1 MASNS
6 IGNGSTSFDR
16 STYNQL
22 MRGGYT
28 YKSPKLGDTRTDRT
42 NKANLAISRETNA
55 YNYLLASKQNDWNL
69 EQWNRENAYN
79 TPSAQRQR
87 LLDAGLNPNLM
98 LDGGDAGNARGL
110 DSANYANAQPTTMQ
124 NPAQEKLGM
133 LQSIQGVLQSANET
147 AMQYA
152 KQRSEIANLDSQT
165 NAQNIQNSYLR
176 LFLDKNLE
184 KLGHDT
190 TTSKWMSKNSE
201 ESYAKTWLENN
212 YMLNYGFKQ
221 GRLQNNLTAQTI
233 SNLMTEQAFTSG
245 RSNLLQKEYQWFDDR
260 VLMDLYE
267 ASTRA
272 ALNGANE
279 FYAMQQAYKAVE
291 ETRGIKLDNDMK
303 DKLFDDVYK
312 TSHADLQKT
321 LGYYGKNPYEFGS
334 MLRRNEYTNAYW
346 SNRFSRN
353 RAFNDAQTPGFMG
366 SGLSIPNVVTNIADA
381 IGYTAW

>member
-6 IGNGSTSFDR
+6 IGNGSTSFDK

-22 MRGGYT
+22 LQGTYS
-28 YKSPKLGDTRTDRT
+28 YKSPKLGDGKTDRT

-55 YNYLLASKQNDWNL
+55 YNYLLASKQNDWNI
-69 EQWNRENAYN
+69 EQWNRENEYN

-98 LDGGDAGNARGL
+98 LNGGDAGNARGL
-110 DSANYANAQPTTMQ
+110 DSANYATAQPATME
-124 NPAQEKLGM
+124 NPTQEKLGF

-165 NAQNIQNSYLR
+165 NAQNIQNSYLNA
-176 LFLDKNLE
+176 FLNKNLQ
-184 KLGHDT
+184 KLGYDT

-201 ESYAKTWLENN
+201 ETYAKTWLENN

-221 GRLQNNLTAQTI
+221 GRLQNNLVAQQI
-233 SNLMTEQAFTSG
+233 SNLMTEQAFTSN

-260 VLMDLYE
+260 ALMDLYE

-272 ALNGANE
+272 LLNGSNAY
-279 FYAMQQAYKAVE
+279 YAMQQAYNVQEQTK
-291 ETRGIKLDNDMK
+291 GLKMDNDMK
-303 DKLFDDVYK
+303 SKLFDDVFK
-312 TSHADLQKT
+312 VTQADLQKN

-334 MLRRNEYTNAYW
+334 AIRRNEYSNNYWQNA
-346 SNRFSRN
+346 FSKVRN
-353 RAFNDAQTPGFMG
+353 RNQTLTPGLMG
-366 SGLSIPNVVTNIADA
+366 SGLSVQNAYPFFEGLADML
-381 IGYTAW
+381 GM

>member
-22 MRGGYT
+22 LQGN
-28 YKSPKLGDTRTDRT
+28 YKYKDGKLGASTDRT
-42 NKANLAISRETNA
+42 NKANLAIARETNA
-55 YNYLLASKQNDWNL
+55 YNYLLASKQNDWNI

-110 DSANYANAQPTTMQ
+110 DSANYANAQPTAMQ

-152 KQRSEIANLDSQT
+152 KQRSEIAILDSQT

-190 TTSKWMSKNSE
+190 TTSKWTSRNAE

-233 SNLMTEQAFTSG
+233 SNLMTEQAFTNE

-279 FYAMQQAYKAVE
+279 YYAMQQAYKAAE

-312 TSHADLQKT
+312 TSRADLQKT

-334 MLRRNEYTNAYW
+334 MLRRNEYSNAFWQNIY
-346 SNRFSRN
+346 SRPRN
-353 RAFNDAQTPGFMG
+353 KNASTTPGIMN
-366 SGLSIPNVVTNIADA
+366 SGVSMQNLLNPLMDMF
-381 IGYTAW
+381 GYY

>member
-16 STYNQL
+16 SVYNQL
-22 MRGGYT
+22 SQGNYV
-28 YKSPKLGDTRTDRT
+28 YKEGKLGKSTDRT
-42 NKANLAISRETNA
+42 NKANLAIARETNA
-55 YNYLLASKQNDWNL
+55 YNYLLAAKQNDWNV

-124 NPAQEKLGM
+124 NPAQEKLGL
-133 LQSIQGVLQSANET
+133 LQSIQGVLHSANET

-176 LFLDKNLE
+176 AFLDKNLE

-201 ESYAKTWLENN
+201 ELYAKTWLENN

-233 SNLMTEQAFTSG
+233 SNLMTEQAFTSE

-272 ALNGANE
+272 SLNGANE
-279 FYAMQQAYKAVE
+279 YYAMQQAYKASE

-312 TSHADLQKT
+312 ASRADLQKN

-334 MLRRNEYTNAYW
+334 MLRRNEYSNAFWQNIY
-346 SNRFSRN
+346 SRPRN
-353 RAFNDAQTPGFMG
+353 KNASTTPGIMN
-366 SGLSIPNVVTNIADA
+366 SGVSMQNLLNPLLDMF
-381 IGYTAW
+381 GYY

>member
-22 MRGGYT
+22 VKGDYVYKDGG
-28 YKSPKLGDTRTDRT
+28 KLNGSTDRT
-42 NKANLAISRETNA
+42 NRANLAIARETNA
-55 YNYLLASKQNDWNL
+55 YNYLLASKQNDWNV

-110 DSANYANAQPTTMQ
+110 DSADYANAQPTTMQ

-133 LQSIQGVLQSANET
+133 LQSIQGVLQSANDT

-201 ESYAKTWLENN
+201 ETYAKTWLENN

-233 SNLMTEQAFTSG
+233 SNLMTEQAFTNE
-245 RSNLLQKEYQWFDDR
+245 RSNLLQKEYKWFDDKA
-260 VLMDLYE
+260 LMELYE

-272 ALNGANE
+272 SLNGANE
-279 FYAMQQAYKAVE
+279 FYAMQQAYKALE

-312 TSHADLQKT
+312 TSRADLQKT

-334 MLRRNEYTNAYW
+334 MLRRNEYSNNYWQNA
-346 SNRFSRN
+346 FSKVRN
-353 RAFNDAQTPGFMG
+353 RNQTLTPGLMG
-366 SGLSIPNVVTNIADA
+366 SGLSVQNAYPFFEGLADMF
-381 IGYTAW
+381 GM

>member
-22 MRGGYT
+22 IKGDYV
-28 YKSPKLGDTRTDRT
+28 YKNGKLGASTDRT
-42 NKANLAISRETNA
+42 NRANLAIARETNA
-55 YNYLLASKQNDWNL
+55 YNYLLASKQNDWNV

-110 DSANYANAQPTTMQ
+110 DSANFANAQPTTMQ

-190 TTSKWMSKNSE
+190 TASKWMSKNSE
-201 ESYAKTWLENN
+201 ETYAKTWLENN
-212 YMLNYGFKQ
+212 YMLTYGFKK
-221 GRLQNNLTAQTI
+221 GRLENNLISQQI
-233 SNLMTEQAFTSG
+233 SNLMTEQAFTNE
-245 RSNLLQKEYQWFDDR
+245 RSNILQKEYQWFDDR
-260 VLMDLYE
+260 ALMELYE

-272 ALNGANE
+272 MLNGSNAY
-279 FYAMQQAYKAVE
+279 YAMQQAFNVQEQTK
-291 ETRGIKLDNDMK
+291 GLKMDNDMK
-303 DKLFDDVYK
+303 SKLFDDVYK
-312 TSHADLQKT
+312 ASQADLQKT

-334 MLRRNEYTNAYW
+334 MLRRNEYSNAFW

-353 RAFNDAQTPGFMG
+353 RAFNAAQTPGFMG
-366 SGLSIPNVVTNIADA
+366 SGLSIPNFMTNLSDVLNL
-381 IGYTAW
+381 W

>member
-16 STYNQL
+16 SVYNQL
-22 MRGGYT
+22 SQGNYV
-28 YKSPKLGDTRTDRT
+28 YKEGKLGKSTDRT
-42 NKANLAISRETNA
+42 NKANLAIARETNA
-55 YNYLLASKQNDWNL
+55 YNYLLAAKQNDWNV

-124 NPAQEKLGM
+124 NPAQEKLGL

-176 LFLDKNLE
+176 AFLDKNLE

-233 SNLMTEQAFTSG
+233 SNLMTEQAFTSE

-272 ALNGANE
+272 SLNGANE
-279 FYAMQQAYKAVE
+279 YYAMQQAYKASE
-291 ETRGIKLDNDMK
+291 ETRGIKLDNDLK

-312 TSHADLQKT
+312 ASRADLQKN

-334 MLRRNEYTNAYW
+334 MLRRNEYSNAFWQNIY
-346 SNRFSRN
+346 SRPRN
-353 RAFNDAQTPGFMG
+353 KNASTTPGIMN
-366 SGLSIPNVVTNIADA
+366 SGVSVQNLLNPLLDMF
-381 IGYTAW
+381 GYY

>member
-22 MRGGYT
+22 LQGN
-28 YKSPKLGDTRTDRT
+28 YKYKDGKLGASTDRT
-42 NKANLAISRETNA
+42 NKANLAIARETNA
-55 YNYLLASKQNDWNL
+55 YNYLLASKQNDWNI

-124 NPAQEKLGM
+124 NPAQEKLGL
-133 LQSIQGVLQSANET
+133 LQSIQGVLQSANDT

-176 LFLDKNLE
+176 AFLDKNLE

-233 SNLMTEQAFTSG
+233 SNLMTEQAFTSE

-272 ALNGANE
+272 SLNGANE
-279 FYAMQQAYKAVE
+279 YYAMQQAYKAAE

-303 DKLFDDVYK
+303 DKLFDDVYRA
-312 TSHADLQKT
+312 SRADLQKN

-334 MLRRNEYTNAYW
+334 MLRRNEYSNAFWQNVY
-346 SNRFSRN
+346 SMHRN
-353 RAFNDAQTPGFMG
+353 RNASTTPGIMN
-366 SGLSIPNVVTNIADA
+366 SGVSMQNLLNPLLDLS
-381 IGYTAW
+381 GFY

>member
-22 MRGGYT
+22 VKGDYVYKDGG
-28 YKSPKLGDTRTDRT
+28 KLNGSTDRT
-42 NKANLAISRETNA
+42 NRANLAIARETNA
-55 YNYLLASKQNDWNL
+55 YNYLLASKQNDWNV

-124 NPAQEKLGM
+124 NPAQEKLGL
-133 LQSIQGVLQSANET
+133 LQSIQGVLQSANDT
-147 AMQYA
+147 AITYA
-152 KQRSEIANLDSQT
+152 KQRSEIANLDAQT
-165 NAQNIQNSYLR
+165 NAQNIQNTYLR
-176 LFLDKNLE
+176 SFLDKNLE

-201 ESYAKTWLENN
+201 ETYAKTWLENN

-221 GRLQNNLTAQTI
+221 GRLQNNLISQQI
-233 SNLMTEQAFTSG
+233 SNLMTEQAFTNE
-245 RSNLLQKEYQWFDDR
+245 RSNILQKEYQWFDDK

-279 FYAMQQAYKAVE
+279 YYAIQQAYKAAE

-312 TSHADLQKT
+312 ASRADLQKN

-334 MLRRNEYTNAYW
+334 MLRRNDYSNAYW

-353 RAFNDAQTPGFMG
+353 RAFNAAQTPGFMG
-366 SGLSIPNVVTNIADA
+366 SGLSIPNFMTNFADV

>member
-22 MRGGYT
+22 LQGN
-28 YKSPKLGDTRTDRT
+28 YKYKDGKLGASTDRT
-42 NKANLAISRETNA
+42 NKANLAIARETNA
-55 YNYLLASKQNDWNL
+55 YNYLLASKQNDWNV

-98 LDGGDAGNARGL
+98 LDGGDSGNARGL

-124 NPAQEKLGM
+124 NPAQEKLGL

-176 LFLDKNLE
+176 AFLDKNLE

-201 ESYAKTWLENN
+201 ETYAKTWLDNN
-212 YMLNYGFKQ
+212 YMLTYGFKQ

-233 SNLMTEQAFTSG
+233 SNLMTEQAFTSE

-279 FYAMQQAYKAVE
+279 FYAMQQAYKAAE

-312 TSHADLQKT
+312 ASHADLQKT

-334 MLRRNEYTNAYW
+334 MLRRNEYSNAFWQNIY
-346 SNRFSRN
+346 SRPRN
-353 RAFNDAQTPGFMG
+353 KNASTTPGIMN
-366 SGLSIPNVVTNIADA
+366 SGISMQNLLNPLLDMS
-381 IGYTAW
+381 GYY

>member
-22 MRGGYT
+22 LQGN
-28 YKSPKLGDTRTDRT
+28 YKYKDGKLGASTDRT
-42 NKANLAISRETNA
+42 NKANLAIARETNA
-55 YNYLLASKQNDWNL
+55 YNYLLASKQNDWNV

-110 DSANYANAQPTTMQ
+110 DSADYANAQPTTMQ
-124 NPAQEKLGM
+124 NPAQEKLGL

-176 LFLDKNLE
+176 FFLDKNLE

-201 ESYAKTWLENN
+201 ETYAKTWLENN

-233 SNLMTEQAFTSG
+233 SNLMTEQAFTNE

-279 FYAMQQAYKAVE
+279 FYAMQQAYKAAE

-312 TSHADLQKT
+312 ASRADLQKN

-334 MLRRNEYTNAYW
+334 MLRRNEYSNAYW
-346 SNRFSRN
+346 SNRF
-353 RAFNDAQTPGFMG
+353 F
-366 SGLSIPNVVTNIADA
+366 V
-381 IGYTAW
+381 W

>member
-22 MRGGYT
+22 MRGDYA

-55 YNYLLASKQNDWNL
+55 YNYLLASKQNDWNI

-124 NPAQEKLGM
+124 NPAQEKLGL

-176 LFLDKNLE
+176 FFLDKNLE

-190 TTSKWMSKNSE
+190 TTSKWTSRNAE

-233 SNLMTEQAFTSG
+233 SNLMTEQAFTSE

-272 ALNGANE
+272 SLNGANE
-279 FYAMQQAYKAVE
+279 FYAMQQAYKAAE

-303 DKLFDDVYK
+303 SKLFDDVYK
-312 TSHADLQKT
+312 SSRADLQKT

-334 MLRRNEYTNAYW
+334 MLRRNEYSNAFWQNIY
-346 SNRFSRN
+346 SRPRN
-353 RAFNDAQTPGFMG
+353 KNASTTPGIMN
-366 SGLSIPNVVTNIADA
+366 SGVSMQNLLNPLLDMF
-381 IGYTAW
+381 GYY

>member
-22 MRGGYT
+22 LQGN
-28 YKSPKLGDTRTDRT
+28 YKYKDGKLGASTDRT
-42 NKANLAISRETNA
+42 NKANLAIARETNA
-55 YNYLLASKQNDWNL
+55 YNYLLASKQNDWNV

-124 NPAQEKLGM
+124 NPAQEKLGL

-201 ESYAKTWLENN
+201 ETYAKTWLENN
-212 YMLNYGFKQ
+212 YMLNYGFKK
-221 GRLQNNLTAQTI
+221 GRLENNLISQQI
-233 SNLMTEQAFTSG
+233 SNLMTEQAFTNE
-245 RSNLLQKEYQWFDDR
+245 RSNILQKEYQWFDDKA
-260 VLMDLYE
+260 LMELYE

-272 ALNGANE
+272 MLNGSNSY
-279 FYAMQQAYKAVE
+279 YAMQQAYNVQEQTK
-291 ETRGIKLDNDMK
+291 GLKMDNDMK
-303 DKLFDDVYK
+303 SKLFDDVYK
-312 TSHADLQKT
+312 ASRADLQKN

-334 MLRRNEYTNAYW
+334 MLRRSEYSNAYW
-346 SNRFSRN
+346 QNAFSKVRN
-353 RAFNDAQTPGFMG
+353 RNQTLTPGLMG
-366 SGLSIPNVVTNIADA
+366 SGLSVQNAYPFFEGLADML
-381 IGYTAW
+381 GM

>member
-22 MRGGYT
+22 MRGNYI

-55 YNYLLASKQNDWNL
+55 YNYLLASKQNDWNI

-98 LDGGDAGNARGL
+98 LDGGDTGNARGL
-110 DSANYANAQPTTMQ
+110 DSANYANAQPATMQ

-201 ESYAKTWLENN
+201 ETYAKTWLENN

-233 SNLMTEQAFTSG
+233 SNLMTEQAFTNE

-272 ALNGANE
+272 SLNGANE
-279 FYAMQQAYKAVE
+279 YYAMQQAYKAAE
-291 ETRGIKLDNDMK
+291 ETRGVKLDNDMK
-303 DKLFDDVYK
+303 DKLFGDVYK
-312 TSHADLQKT
+312 ASRADLQKT
-321 LGYYGKNPYEFGS
+321 LGYYGRNPYEFGS
-334 MLRRNEYTNAYW
+334 MLRRNEYSNAFWQNIY
-346 SNRFSRN
+346 SRPRN
-353 RAFNDAQTPGFMG
+353 KNASTTPGIMN
-366 SGLSIPNVVTNIADA
+366 SGVSMQNLVNPLMDMF
-381 IGYTAW
+381 GYY

>member
-22 MRGGYT
+22 LQGN
-28 YKSPKLGDTRTDRT
+28 YKYKDGKLGASTDRT
-42 NKANLAISRETNA
+42 NKANLAIARETNA
-55 YNYLLASKQNDWNL
+55 YNYLLASKQNDWNV

-124 NPAQEKLGM
+124 NPAQEKLGL

-176 LFLDKNLE
+176 AFLDKNLE

-233 SNLMTEQAFTSG
+233 SNLMTEQAFTSE

-272 ALNGANE
+272 SLNGANE
-279 FYAMQQAYKAVE
+279 YYAMQQAYKASE

-312 TSHADLQKT
+312 ASRADLQKN

-334 MLRRNEYTNAYW
+334 MLRRNEYSNAFWQNIY
-346 SNRFSRN
+346 SRPRN
-353 RAFNDAQTPGFMG
+353 KNASTTPGIMN
-366 SGLSIPNVVTNIADA
+366 SGVSMQNLLNPLMDMF
-381 IGYTAW
+381 GYY

>member
-22 MRGGYT
+22 LQGN
-28 YKSPKLGDTRTDRT
+28 YKYKDGKLGASTDRT
-42 NKANLAISRETNA
+42 NKANLAIARETNA
-55 YNYLLASKQNDWNL
+55 YNYLLASKQNDWNV

-124 NPAQEKLGM
+124 NPAQEKLGL

-176 LFLDKNLE
+176 AFLDKNLE

-221 GRLQNNLTAQTI
+221 GRLQNNLVAQQI
-233 SNLMTEQAFTSG
+233 SNLMTEQAFTSE
-245 RSNLLQKEYQWFDDR
+245 RSNLLQKEYQWFDDKA
-260 VLMDLYE
+260 LMELYE

-272 ALNGANE
+272 MLNGSNAY
-279 FYAMQQAYKAVE
+279 YAMQQAYNVQEQTK
-291 ETRGIKLDNDMK
+291 GLKMDNDMK
-303 DKLFDDVYK
+303 SKLFDDVYK
-312 TSHADLQKT
+312 ATQADLQKN

-334 MLRRNEYTNAYW
+334 MLRRSEYSNAYW
-346 SNRFSRN
+346 QNAFSKIRN
-353 RAFNDAQTPGFMG
+353 RNQTLTPGLMG
-366 SGLSIPNVVTNIADA
+366 SGLSVQNVYPFFEGLADML
-381 IGYTAW
+381 GM

>member
-22 MRGGYT
+22 LQGN
-28 YKSPKLGDTRTDRT
+28 YKYKDGKLGASTDRT
-42 NKANLAISRETNA
+42 NKANLAIARETNA
-55 YNYLLASKQNDWNL
+55 YNYLLSSKQNDWNV

-124 NPAQEKLGM
+124 NPAQEKLGL

-201 ESYAKTWLENN
+201 ETYAKTWLENN
-212 YMLNYGFKQ
+212 YMLTSGFKR
-221 GRLQNNLTAQTI
+221 GRLENNLISQQI
-233 SNLMTEQAFTSG
+233 SNLMTEQAFTNE
-245 RSNLLQKEYQWFDDR
+245 RSNILQKEYQWFDDKA
-260 VLMDLYE
+260 LMELYE

-272 ALNGANE
+272 MLNGSNAY
-279 FYAMQQAYKAVE
+279 YAMQQAYNVQEQTK
-291 ETRGIKLDNDMK
+291 GLKMDNDMK
-303 DKLFDDVYK
+303 SKLFDDVYK
-312 TSHADLQKT
+312 ATQADLQKN

-334 MLRRNEYTNAYW
+334 MLRRSEYSNAYW
-346 SNRFSRN
+346 QNAFSKVRN
-353 RAFNDAQTPGFMG
+353 RNQTLTPGLMG
-366 SGLSIPNVVTNIADA
+366 SGLSVQNAYPFFEGLADML
-381 IGYTAW
+381 GM

>member
-22 MRGGYT
+22 LQGN
-28 YKSPKLGDTRTDRT
+28 YKYKDGKLGASTDRT
-42 NKANLAISRETNA
+42 NKANLAIARETNA
-55 YNYLLASKQNDWNL
+55 YNYLLASKQNDWNI

-110 DSANYANAQPTTMQ
+110 DSADYANAQPTTMQ
-124 NPAQEKLGM
+124 NPAQEKLGL

-201 ESYAKTWLENN
+201 ETYAKTWLENN
-212 YMLNYGFKQ
+212 YMLTYGFKK
-221 GRLQNNLTAQTI
+221 GRLENNLISQQI
-233 SNLMTEQAFTSG
+233 SNLMTEQAFTNE
-245 RSNLLQKEYQWFDDR
+245 RSNILQKEYQWFDDKA
-260 VLMDLYE
+260 LMELYE

-272 ALNGANE
+272 MLNGSNAY
-279 FYAMQQAYKAVE
+279 YAMQQAYNVQEQTK
-291 ETRGIKLDNDMK
+291 GLKMDNDMK
-303 DKLFDDVYK
+303 SKLFDDVYK
-312 TSHADLQKT
+312 ASYADLQKN

-334 MLRRNEYTNAYW
+334 MLRRNEYSNAFWQNIY
-346 SNRFSRN
+346 SRPRN
-353 RAFNDAQTPGFMG
+353 KNASTTPGIMN
-366 SGLSIPNVVTNIADA
+366 SGVSMQNLLNPLLDMF
-381 IGYTAW
+381 GYY

>member
-6 IGNGSTSFDR
+6 IGNGSTSFDK

-22 MRGGYT
+22 LQGNYT
-28 YKSPKLGDTRTDRT
+28 YKSPKLGDGKTDRT
-42 NKANLAISRETNA
+42 NKANLAIARETNA
-55 YNYLLASKQNDWNL
+55 YNYLLASKQNDWNV
-69 EQWNRENAYN
+69 EQWNRENEYN

-98 LDGGDAGNARGL
+98 LNGGDAGNARGL
-110 DSANYANAQPTTMQ
+110 DSTNYATAQPVTME
-124 NPAQEKLGM
+124 NPTQEKLGF

-176 LFLDKNLE
+176 AFLDKNLE

-221 GRLQNNLTAQTI
+221 GRLQNNLVAQQI
-233 SNLMTEQAFTSG
+233 SNLMTEQAFTSN

-260 VLMDLYE
+260 ALMDLYE

-272 ALNGANE
+272 MLNGSNAY
-279 FYAMQQAYKAVE
+279 YAMQQAYNVQE
-291 ETRGIKLDNDMK
+291 QTRGLKMDNDMK
-303 DKLFDDVYK
+303 SKLFDDVYK
-312 TSHADLQKT
+312 STQADLQKN
-321 LGYYGKNPYEFGS
+321 LGYYGSNPKEFGA
-334 MLRRNEYTNAYW
+334 MLRRNEYSDAYW

-353 RAFNDAQTPGFMG
+353 RAFNAAQTPGFMG
-366 SGLSIPNVVTNIADA
+366 SGLSIPNFMTNFADA

>member
-22 MRGGYT
+22 LQGN
-28 YKSPKLGDTRTDRT
+28 YKYKDGKLGASTDRT
-42 NKANLAISRETNA
+42 NKANLAIARETNA
-55 YNYLLASKQNDWNL
+55 YNYLLASKQNDWNV

-110 DSANYANAQPTTMQ
+110 DSADYANAQPTTMQ
-124 NPAQEKLGM
+124 NPAQEKLGL

-176 LFLDKNLE
+176 AFLDKNLE

-201 ESYAKTWLENN
+201 ETYAKTWLDNN
-212 YMLNYGFKQ
+212 YMLTYGFKQ

-233 SNLMTEQAFTSG
+233 SNLMTEQAFTSN

-272 ALNGANE
+272 SLNGANE
-279 FYAMQQAYKAVE
+279 FYAMQQAYKAAE
-291 ETRGIKLDNDMK
+291 ETRGVKLDNDMK

-312 TSHADLQKT
+312 ASRADLQKT

-334 MLRRNEYTNAYW
+334 MLRRNDYSNAFWQNIY
-346 SNRFSRN
+346 SKHRN
-353 RAFNDAQTPGFMG
+353 RNASTTPGIMN
-366 SGLSIPNVVTNIADA
+366 SGVSMQNLLNPLLDMF
-381 IGYTAW
+381 GYY

>member
-22 MRGGYT
+22 LQGN
-28 YKSPKLGDTRTDRT
+28 YKYKDGKLGASTDRT
-42 NKANLAISRETNA
+42 NKANLAIARETNA
-55 YNYLLASKQNDWNL
+55 YNYLLASKQNDWNV

-79 TPSAQRQR
+79 TPSAQRRR

-110 DSANYANAQPTTMQ
+110 DSADYANAQPATMQ
-124 NPAQEKLGM
+124 NPAQEKLGL

-176 LFLDKNLE
+176 LFLDKDLE
-184 KLGHDT
+184 KLGYDT

-201 ESYAKTWLENN
+201 ETYAKTWLENN

-233 SNLMTEQAFTSG
+233 SNLMTEQAFTNE

-272 ALNGANE
+272 SLNGANE
-279 FYAMQQAYKAVE
+279 FYAMQQAYKAAE

-312 TSHADLQKT
+312 VSRADLQKN

-334 MLRRNEYTNAYW
+334 MLRRNEYSNAFWQDIY
-346 SNRFSRN
+346 SRPRN
-353 RAFNDAQTPGFMG
+353 KNASTTPGIMN
-366 SGLSIPNVVTNIADA
+366 SGVSMQNLLNPLLDMF
-381 IGYTAW
+381 GYY

>member
-22 MRGGYT
+22 VKGDYVYKDGG
-28 YKSPKLGDTRTDRT
+28 KLNGSTDRT
-42 NKANLAISRETNA
+42 NRANLAIARETNA
-55 YNYLLASKQNDWNL
+55 YNYLLASKQNDWNV

-201 ESYAKTWLENN
+201 ETYAKTWLENN
-212 YMLNYGFKQ
+212 YMLAYGFKK
-221 GRLQNNLTAQTI
+221 GRLENNLISQQI
-233 SNLMTEQAFTSG
+233 SNLMTEQAFTNE
-245 RSNLLQKEYQWFDDR
+245 RSNILQKEYQWFDDR
-260 VLMDLYE
+260 ALMELYE

-272 ALNGANE
+272 MLNGSNAY
-279 FYAMQQAYKAVE
+279 YAMQQAFNVQEQTK
-291 ETRGIKLDNDMK
+291 GLKMDNDMK
-303 DKLFDDVYK
+303 SKLFDDVYK
-312 TSHADLQKT
+312 ASQADLQKT

-334 MLRRNEYTNAYW
+334 MLRRNEYSNTYW

-353 RAFNDAQTPGFMG
+353 RAFNAAQTPGFMG
-366 SGLSIPNVVTNIADA
+366 SGLSAPNFMTNLADVLNL
-381 IGYTAW
+381 W

>member
-22 MRGGYT
+22 LQGN
-28 YKSPKLGDTRTDRT
+28 YKYKDGKLGASTDRT
-42 NKANLAISRETNA
+42 NKANLAIARETNA
-55 YNYLLASKQNDWNL
+55 YNYLLASKQNDWNV

-124 NPAQEKLGM
+124 NPAQEKLGL

-176 LFLDKNLE
+176 AFLDKNLE

-201 ESYAKTWLENN
+201 ETFAKTWLENN

-233 SNLMTEQAFTSG
+233 SNLMTEQAFTNE

-272 ALNGANE
+272 SLNGANE
-279 FYAMQQAYKAVE
+279 YYAMQQAYKAAE
-291 ETRGIKLDNDMK
+291 ETRGVKLDNDMK

-312 TSHADLQKT
+312 ASRADLQKT
-321 LGYYGKNPYEFGS
+321 LGYYGKKPYEFGS
-334 MLRRNEYTNAYW
+334 MLRRNEYSNAFWQNIY
-346 SNRFSRN
+346 SRPRN
-353 RAFNDAQTPGFMG
+353 KNASTTPGIMN
-366 SGLSIPNVVTNIADA
+366 SGVSMQNLLNPLLDMF
-381 IGYTAW
+381 GYY

>member
-22 MRGGYT
+22 LQGN
-28 YKSPKLGDTRTDRT
+28 YKYKDGKLGASTDRT
-42 NKANLAISRETNA
+42 NKANLAIARETNA
-55 YNYLLASKQNDWNL
+55 YNYLLASKQNDWNI
-69 EQWNRENAYN
+69 EQWNRENVYN

-124 NPAQEKLGM
+124 NPAQEKLGI

-176 LFLDKNLE
+176 FFLDRNLE
-184 KLGHDT
+184 KLGYDT
-190 TTSKWMSKNSE
+190 TTSKWTSKNAE
-201 ESYAKTWLENN
+201 ETYAKTWLENN

-233 SNLMTEQAFTSG
+233 SNLMTEQAFTSE
-245 RSNLLQKEYQWFDDR
+245 RSNLLQKEYEWFDDR

-272 ALNGANE
+272 SLNGANE
-279 FYAMQQAYKAVE
+279 FYAMQQAYKAAE
-291 ETRGIKLDNDMK
+291 ESRGIKLDNDMK

-312 TSHADLQKT
+312 ASRADLQKT

-334 MLRRNEYTNAYW
+334 MLRRNDYSNAFWQNIY
-346 SNRFSRN
+346 SKPRN
-353 RAFNDAQTPGFMG
+353 RNASTTPGIMN
-366 SGLSIPNVVTNIADA
+366 SGVSMQNLLNPLLDA
-381 IGYTAW
+381 FGYY

>member
-22 MRGGYT
+22 LQGN
-28 YKSPKLGDTRTDRT
+28 YKYKDGKLGASTDRT
-42 NKANLAISRETNA
+42 NKANLAIARETNA
-55 YNYLLASKQNDWNL
+55 YNYLLASKQNDWNV

-79 TPSAQRQR
+79 APSAQRQR

-124 NPAQEKLGM
+124 NPAQEKLGL

-190 TTSKWMSKNSE
+190 ATSKWMSKNSE
-201 ESYAKTWLENN
+201 ETYAKTWLENN
-212 YMLNYGFKQ
+212 YMLTYGFKK
-221 GRLQNNLTAQTI
+221 GRLENNLISQQI
-233 SNLMTEQAFTSG
+233 SNLMTEQAFTNE
-245 RSNLLQKEYQWFDDR
+245 RSNILQKEYQWFDDR

-279 FYAMQQAYKAVE
+279 YYAMQQAYKAAE

-312 TSHADLQKT
+312 ASRADLQKN

-334 MLRRNEYTNAYW
+334 MLRRNEYSNAFWQNIY
-346 SNRFSRN
+346 SRPRN
-353 RAFNDAQTPGFMG
+353 KNASTTPGIMN
-366 SGLSIPNVVTNIADA
+366 SGVSMQNLLNPLLDMF
-381 IGYTAW
+381 GYY

>member
-22 MRGGYT
+22 LQGN
-28 YKSPKLGDTRTDRT
+28 YKYKDGKLGASTDRT
-42 NKANLAISRETNA
+42 NKANLAIARETNA
-55 YNYLLASKQNDWNL
+55 YNYLLASKQNDWNI

-176 LFLDKNLE
+176 LFLDKDLE
-184 KLGHDT
+184 KRGYDT

-201 ESYAKTWLENN
+201 ETYAKTWLENN
-212 YMLNYGFKQ
+212 YMLTYGFKK
-221 GRLQNNLTAQTI
+221 GRLENNLISQQI
-233 SNLMTEQAFTSG
+233 SNLMTEQAFTNE
-245 RSNLLQKEYQWFDDR
+245 RSNILQKEYQWFDDKA
-260 VLMDLYE
+260 LMELYE

-272 ALNGANE
+272 MLNGSNVY
-279 FYAMQQAYKAVE
+279 YAMQQAYNVQEQTK
-291 ETRGIKLDNDMK
+291 GLKMDNDMK
-303 DKLFDDVYK
+303 SKLFDDVYK
-312 TSHADLQKT
+312 ASQADLQKT
-321 LGYYGKNPYEFGS
+321 LGYYGNNPYEFGS
-334 MLRRNEYTNAYW
+334 MLRRNEYSNTYW

-353 RAFNDAQTPGFMG
+353 RAFNAAQTPGFMG
-366 SGLSIPNVVTNIADA
+366 SGLSIPNFMTNFADA

>member
-22 MRGGYT
+22 VKGDYVYKDGG
-28 YKSPKLGDTRTDRT
+28 KLNGSTDRT
-42 NKANLAISRETNA
+42 NRANLAIARETNA
-55 YNYLLASKQNDWNL
+55 YNYLLASKQNDWNV

-124 NPAQEKLGM
+124 NPAQEKLGL
-133 LQSIQGVLQSANET
+133 LQSIQGVLQSANDT
-147 AMQYA
+147 AITYA
-152 KQRSEIANLDSQT
+152 KQRSEIANLDAQT
-165 NAQNIQNSYLR
+165 NAQNIQNTYLR
-176 LFLDKNLE
+176 SFLDKNFE
-184 KLGHDT
+184 KLGYDT

-201 ESYAKTWLENN
+201 ETYAKTWLENN

-221 GRLQNNLTAQTI
+221 GRLQNNLISQQI
-233 SNLMTEQAFTSG
+233 SNLMTEQAFTNE
-245 RSNLLQKEYQWFDDR
+245 RSNILQKEYQWFDDK

-279 FYAMQQAYKAVE
+279 YYAMQQAYKAAE

-312 TSHADLQKT
+312 VSRADLQKN

-334 MLRRNEYTNAYW
+334 MLRRNDYSNAYW

-353 RAFNDAQTPGFMG
+353 RAFNAAQTPGFMG
-366 SGLSIPNVVTNIADA
+366 SGLSIPNFMTNLSDVLNL
-381 IGYTAW
+381 W

>member
-16 STYNQL
+16 SVYNQL
-22 MRGGYT
+22 SQGNYV
-28 YKSPKLGDTRTDRT
+28 YKEGKFGKSTDRT
-42 NKANLAISRETNA
+42 NKANLAIARETNA
-55 YNYLLASKQNDWNL
+55 YNYLLAAKQNDWNV

-124 NPAQEKLGM
+124 NPAQEKLGL
-133 LQSIQGVLQSANET
+133 LQSIQGVLHSANET

-176 LFLDKNLE
+176 AFLDKNLE

-201 ESYAKTWLENN
+201 ELYAKTWLENN

-233 SNLMTEQAFTSG
+233 SNLMTEQAFTSE

-272 ALNGANE
+272 SLNGANE
-279 FYAMQQAYKAVE
+279 YYAMQQAYKASE

-303 DKLFDDVYK
+303 AKLFDDVYK
-312 TSHADLQKT
+312 ASRADLQKN

-334 MLRRNEYTNAYW
+334 MLRRNEYSNAFWQNIY
-346 SNRFSRN
+346 SRPRN
-353 RAFNDAQTPGFMG
+353 MNASTTPGIMN
-366 SGLSIPNVVTNIADA
+366 SGVSVQNLLNPLLDMF
-381 IGYTAW
+381 GYY

>member
-16 STYNQL
+16 SVYNQL
-22 MRGGYT
+22 SQGNYV
-28 YKSPKLGDTRTDRT
+28 YKEGKLGKSTDRT
-42 NKANLAISRETNA
+42 NKANLAIARETNA
-55 YNYLLASKQNDWNL
+55 YNYLLASKQNDWNI

-110 DSANYANAQPTTMQ
+110 DSANYANAQPATME
-124 NPAQEKLGM
+124 NPAQEKLGL
-133 LQSIQGVLQSANET
+133 LQSIQGVLQSANDT
-147 AMQYA
+147 AITYA

-165 NAQNIQNSYLR
+165 NAQNIQNTYLR
-176 LFLDKNLE
+176 AFLDKNLE
-184 KLGHDT
+184 KLGYDT
-190 TTSKWMSKNSE
+190 TTSKWTSRNAE

-221 GRLQNNLTAQTI
+221 GRLQNNLVAQQI
-233 SNLMTEQAFTSG
+233 SNLMTEQAFTSN

-272 ALNGANE
+272 SLNGANE
-279 FYAMQQAYKAVE
+279 YYAMQQAYKASE

-312 TSHADLQKT
+312 ASRADLQKN

-334 MLRRNEYTNAYW
+334 MLRRNEYSNAFWQNIY
-346 SNRFSRN
+346 SRPRN
-353 RAFNDAQTPGFMG
+353 KNASTTPGIMN
-366 SGLSIPNVVTNIADA
+366 SGVSMQNILNPLLDMV
-381 IGYTAW
+381 GYY

>member
-22 MRGGYT
+22 LQGNYS
-28 YKSPKLGDTRTDRT
+28 YESPKLGDTRTDRT

-55 YNYLLASKQNDWNL
+55 YNYLLASKQNDWNV

-110 DSANYANAQPTTMQ
+110 DSANYANAQPATME
-124 NPAQEKLGM
+124 NSAQEKLGL
-133 LQSIQGVLQSANET
+133 LQSIQGVLQSANDT
-147 AMQYA
+147 AMTYA

-165 NAQNIQNSYLR
+165 NAQNIQNSYLSA
-176 LFLDKNLE
+176 FLDKNLE

-201 ESYAKTWLENN
+201 ETYAKTWLENN

-221 GRLQNNLTAQTI
+221 GRLQNNLVAQQI
-233 SNLMTEQAFTSG
+233 SNLMTEQAFTNE
-245 RSNLLQKEYQWFDDR
+245 RSNLLQKEYQWFDQKA
-260 VLMDLYE
+260 LMDIYE

-272 ALNGANE
+272 LLNGSNAY
-279 FYAMQQAYKAVE
+279 YAMQQAYNVQEQTK
-291 ETRGIKLDNDMK
+291 GLKMDNEMK
-303 DKLFDDVYK
+303 SKLFDDVYK
-312 TSHADLQKT
+312 VSHSELQKN
-321 LGYYGKNPYEFGS
+321 LGYYGNNPREFGA
-334 MLRRNEYTNAYW
+334 MLRRNEYSNAFWQNIY
-346 SNRFSRN
+346 SRPRN
-353 RAFNDAQTPGFMG
+353 KNASTTPGIMN
-366 SGLSIPNVVTNIADA
+366 SGVSMQNLLNPLLDMF
-381 IGYTAW
+381 GYY

>member
-22 MRGGYT
+22 LQGN
-28 YKSPKLGDTRTDRT
+28 YKYKDGKLGASTDRT
-42 NKANLAISRETNA
+42 NKANLAIARETNA
-55 YNYLLASKQNDWNL
+55 YNYLLASKQNDWNI

-124 NPAQEKLGM
+124 NPAQEKLGL

-176 LFLDKNLE
+176 AFLDKNLE

-190 TTSKWMSKNSE
+190 TTSKWMSENSE

-212 YMLNYGFKQ
+212 YMLTYGFKQ

-233 SNLMTEQAFTSG
+233 SNLMTEQAFTNE

-272 ALNGANE
+272 SLNGANE
-279 FYAMQQAYKAVE
+279 YYAMQQAYKAAE

-303 DKLFDDVYK
+303 DKLFNDVYK
-312 TSHADLQKT
+312 ASRADLQKT

-334 MLRRNEYTNAYW
+334 MLRRNDYSNAYW
-346 SNRFSRN
+346 QNIYSKHRN
-353 RAFNDAQTPGFMG
+353 RNASTTPGIMN
-366 SGLSIPNVVTNIADA
+366 SGVSMQNLLNPLLDVF
-381 IGYTAW
+381 GFY

>member
-16 STYNQL
+16 SVYNQL
-22 MRGGYT
+22 SQGNYV
-28 YKSPKLGDTRTDRT
+28 YKEGKLGKSTDRT
-42 NKANLAISRETNA
+42 NKANLAIARETNA
-55 YNYLLASKQNDWNL
+55 YNYLLASKQNDWNI

-124 NPAQEKLGM
+124 NPAQEKLGL

-176 LFLDKNLE
+176 AFLDKNLE

-233 SNLMTEQAFTSG
+233 SNLMTEQAFTNE

-272 ALNGANE
+272 SLNGANE
-279 FYAMQQAYKAVE
+279 YYAMQQAYKAAE

-303 DKLFDDVYK
+303 GKLFDDVYK
-312 TSHADLQKT
+312 ASRADLQKT

-334 MLRRNEYTNAYW
+334 MLRRNEYSNAFWQNIY
-346 SNRFSRN
+346 SRPRN
-353 RAFNDAQTPGFMG
+353 RNASTTPGIMN
-366 SGLSIPNVVTNIADA
+366 SGVSMQNLLNPLLDMF
-381 IGYTAW
+381 GYY

>member
-22 MRGGYT
+22 MRGDYA

-55 YNYLLASKQNDWNL
+55 YNYLLASKQNDWNV

-110 DSANYANAQPTTMQ
+110 DSADYANAQPATME
-124 NPAQEKLGM
+124 NSAQEKLGM

-184 KLGHDT
+184 KLGYDT

-201 ESYAKTWLENN
+201 ETYAKTWLENN
-212 YMLNYGFKQ
+212 YMLTYGFKQ

-233 SNLMTEQAFTSG
+233 SNLMTEQAFTNE

-272 ALNGANE
+272 SLNGANE
-279 FYAMQQAYKAVE
+279 YYAMQQAYKAAE

-312 TSHADLQKT
+312 ASRADLQKT

-334 MLRRNEYTNAYW
+334 MLRRNDYSNAYW
-346 SNRFSRN
+346 QNIYSKHRN
-353 RAFNDAQTPGFMG
+353 RNASTTPGIMN
-366 SGLSIPNVVTNIADA
+366 SGVSMQNLLNPLLDA
-381 IGYTAW
+381 FGYY

>member
-22 MRGGYT
+22 LQGN
-28 YKSPKLGDTRTDRT
+28 YKYKDGKLGGSTDRT
-42 NKANLAISRETNA
+42 NKANLAIARETNA

-79 TPSAQRQR
+79 APSAQRQR

-110 DSANYANAQPTTMQ
+110 DSADYANSQPSTMQ
-124 NPAQEKLGM
+124 NPAQEKLGL

-176 LFLDKNLE
+176 AFLDKNLE

-201 ESYAKTWLENN
+201 ETYAKTWLDNN
-212 YMLNYGFKQ
+212 YMLTYGFKQ

-233 SNLMTEQAFTSG
+233 SNLMTEQAFTNE

-260 VLMDLYE
+260 VLMELYE

-272 ALNGANE
+272 SLNGANE

-312 TSHADLQKT
+312 ASQADLQKT

-334 MLRRNEYTNAYW
+334 MLRRNEYSNSFWQNAY
-346 SNRFSRN
+346 SKHRN
-353 RAFNDAQTPGFMG
+353 RNASTTPGIMN
-366 SGLSIPNVVTNIADA
+366 SGVSMQNLLNPLLDVF
-381 IGYTAW
+381 GYY

>member
-22 MRGGYT
+22 LQGN
-28 YKSPKLGDTRTDRT
+28 YKYKDGKLGASTDRT
-42 NKANLAISRETNA
+42 NKANLAIARETNA
-55 YNYLLASKQNDWNL
+55 YNYLLASKQNDWNV

-124 NPAQEKLGM
+124 NPAQEKLGL

-176 LFLDKNLE
+176 AFLDKNLE

-201 ESYAKTWLENN
+201 ETYAKTWLDNN
-212 YMLNYGFKQ
+212 YMLTYGFKQ

-233 SNLMTEQAFTSG
+233 SNLMTEQAFTSE

-279 FYAMQQAYKAVE
+279 FYAMQQAYKAAE

-312 TSHADLQKT
+312 ASHADLQKT

-334 MLRRNEYTNAYW
+334 MLRRNDYSNAFWQNAY
-346 SNRFSRN
+346 SKHRN
-353 RAFNDAQTPGFMG
+353 RNASTTPGIMN
-366 SGLSIPNVVTNIADA
+366 SGVSMQNLLNPLLDA
-381 IGYTAW
+381 FGYY

>member
-22 MRGGYT
+22 LQGN
-28 YKSPKLGDTRTDRT
+28 YKYKDGKLGASTDRT
-42 NKANLAISRETNA
+42 NKANLAIARETNA
-55 YNYLLASKQNDWNL
+55 YNYLLASKQNDWNI

-124 NPAQEKLGM
+124 NPAQEKLGL

-165 NAQNIQNSYLR
+165 NAQNIQNTYLR
-176 LFLDKNLE
+176 AFLDKNLE

-190 TTSKWMSKNSE
+190 TTSKWTSRNAE

-221 GRLQNNLTAQTI
+221 GSLQNNLTAQTI
-233 SNLMTEQAFTSG
+233 SNLMTEQAFTSE

-279 FYAMQQAYKAVE
+279 YYAMQQAYKAAE

-303 DKLFDDVYK
+303 DKLFDDVYR
-312 TSHADLQKT
+312 SSRADLQKN

-334 MLRRNEYTNAYW
+334 MLRRNDYSNAFWQNVY
-346 SNRFSRN
+346 SKHRN
-353 RAFNDAQTPGFMG
+353 RNASTTPGIMN
-366 SGLSIPNVVTNIADA
+366 SGVSMQNLLNPLLDYC
-381 IGYTAW
+381 GFY

>member
-22 MRGGYT
+22 LQGN
-28 YKSPKLGDTRTDRT
+28 YKYKDGKLGASTDRT

-55 YNYLLASKQNDWNL
+55 YNYLLASKQNDWNV

-124 NPAQEKLGM
+124 NPAQEKLGL

-176 LFLDKNLE
+176 AFLDKNLE

-201 ESYAKTWLENN
+201 ETFAKTWLENN

-233 SNLMTEQAFTSG
+233 SNLMTEQAFTNE

-272 ALNGANE
+272 SLNGANE
-279 FYAMQQAYKAVE
+279 YYAMQQAYKAAE
-291 ETRGIKLDNDMK
+291 ETRGVKLDNDMK

-312 TSHADLQKT
+312 SSRADLQKT

-334 MLRRNEYTNAYW
+334 MLRRNEYSNAFWQNIY
-346 SNRFSRN
+346 SRPRN
-353 RAFNDAQTPGFMG
+353 KNASTTPGIMN
-366 SGLSIPNVVTNIADA
+366 SGVSMQNLLNPLLDMF
-381 IGYTAW
+381 GYY

>member
-22 MRGGYT
+22 LQGN
-28 YKSPKLGDTRTDRT
+28 YKYKDGKLGASTDRT
-42 NKANLAISRETNA
+42 NKANLAIARETNA
-55 YNYLLASKQNDWNL
+55 YNYLLASKQNDWNV

-124 NPAQEKLGM
+124 NPAQEKLGL

-176 LFLDKNLE
+176 AFLDKNLE

-201 ESYAKTWLENN
+201 ETYAKTWLDNN
-212 YMLNYGFKQ
+212 YMLTYGFKQ

-233 SNLMTEQAFTSG
+233 SNLMTEQAFTSE
-245 RSNLLQKEYQWFDDR
+245 RSNLLQKEYQWFDDKA
-260 VLMDLYE
+260 LMELYE

-272 ALNGANE
+272 MLNGSNAY
-279 FYAMQQAYKAVE
+279 YAMQQAYNVQEQTK
-291 ETRGIKLDNDMK
+291 GLKMDNDMK
-303 DKLFDDVYK
+303 SKLFDDVYK
-312 TSHADLQKT
+312 ATQADLQKN

-334 MLRRNEYTNAYW
+334 MLRRNEYSNAFWQNIY
-346 SNRFSRN
+346 SRPRN
-353 RAFNDAQTPGFMG
+353 KNASTTPGIMN
-366 SGLSIPNVVTNIADA
+366 SGVSMQNLLNPLLDMF
-381 IGYTAW
+381 GYY

>member
-22 MRGGYT
+22 MRGDYA

-55 YNYLLASKQNDWNL
+55 YNYLLASKQNDWNV

-110 DSANYANAQPTTMQ
+110 DSADYANAHPATME

-133 LQSIQGVLQSANET
+133 LQSIQGVLQSANES

-190 TTSKWMSKNSE
+190 TTSKWTSKNAE
-201 ESYAKTWLENN
+201 ETYAKTWLENN

-221 GRLQNNLTAQTI
+221 GRLQNNLVAQQI
-233 SNLMTEQAFTSG
+233 SNLMTEQAFTSE

-260 VLMDLYE
+260 ALMELYE

-272 ALNGANE
+272 MLNGSNSY
-279 FYAMQQAYKAVE
+279 YAMQQAFNDQEQTK
-291 ETRGIKLDNDMK
+291 GLKMDNDMK
-303 DKLFDDVYK
+303 SKLFDDVYK
-312 TSHADLQKT
+312 ASRADLQKN

-334 MLRRNEYTNAYW
+334 MLRRNEYSNAFWQNIY
-346 SNRFSRN
+346 SRPRN
-353 RAFNDAQTPGFMG
+353 KNASTTPGIMN
-366 SGLSIPNVVTNIADA
+366 SGVSMQNLLNPVLDMF
-381 IGYTAW
+381 GYY

>member
-22 MRGGYT
+22 IKGDYV
-28 YKSPKLGDTRTDRT
+28 YKNGKLGASTDRT
-42 NKANLAISRETNA
+42 NRANLAIARETNA
-55 YNYLLASKQNDWNL
+55 YNYLLAAKQNDWNV
-69 EQWNRENAYN
+69 EQWNRENSYN

-133 LQSIQGVLQSANET
+133 LQSIQGVLQSANDT
-147 AMQYA
+147 AITYA
-152 KQRSEIANLDSQT
+152 KQRSEIANLDAQT
-165 NAQNIQNSYLR
+165 NAQNIQNTYLR
-176 LFLDKNLE
+176 AFLDKNLE

-190 TTSKWMSKNSE
+190 TTSKWTSRNAE

-233 SNLMTEQAFTSG
+233 SNLMTEQAFTSE

-272 ALNGANE
+272 SLNGANE

-291 ETRGIKLDNDMK
+291 ETRGLKLDNDMK

-312 TSHADLQKT
+312 ASQADLQKT
-321 LGYYGKNPYEFGS
+321 LGYYGKKPYEFGS
-334 MLRRNEYTNAYW
+334 MLRRNEYSNTYW

-353 RAFNDAQTPGFMG
+353 RAFNAAQTPGFMG
-366 SGLSIPNVVTNIADA
+366 SGLSIPNFMTNLSDVFNL
-381 IGYTAW
+381 W